1 VFLSLP
7 GVYQWLVFLSVIKVV
22 ELLFSSVDPVVVDLF
37 LALWAMMVCVFLF
50 FFLWFREE
58 GSTQEA

>member
-1 VFLSLP
+1 VMIDLPLSFWIMIVSL
-7 GVYQWLVFLSVIKVV
+7 
-22 ELLFSSVDPVVVDLF
+22 
-37 LALWAMMVCVFLF
+37 VCVFLF